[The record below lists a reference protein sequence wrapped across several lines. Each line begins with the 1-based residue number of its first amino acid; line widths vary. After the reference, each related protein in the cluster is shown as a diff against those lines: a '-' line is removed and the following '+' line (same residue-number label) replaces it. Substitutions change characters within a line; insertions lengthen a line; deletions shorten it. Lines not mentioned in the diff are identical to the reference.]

1 MSMITATLTYNID
14 EGENYINQILH
25 VISLYIY
32 LYNYINSLPFAQIV
46 NKVLF
51 NQFFLSHP
59 QHQTQDQT
67 ELSIHYTNK
76 EITKSLIR

>member
-51 NQFFLSHP
+51 NQFFFITSTTPDTRPNRVIHP
-59 QHQTQDQT
+59 LHKQRD
-67 ELSIHYTNK
+67 Y
-76 EITKSLIR
+76 

>member
-32 LYNYINSLPFAQIV
+32 LYNYINSLTFTQIV
-46 NKVLF
+46 NKVRF
-51 NQFFLSHP
+51 NQ
-59 QHQTQDQT
+59 
-67 ELSIHYTNK
+67 
-76 EITKSLIR
+76 